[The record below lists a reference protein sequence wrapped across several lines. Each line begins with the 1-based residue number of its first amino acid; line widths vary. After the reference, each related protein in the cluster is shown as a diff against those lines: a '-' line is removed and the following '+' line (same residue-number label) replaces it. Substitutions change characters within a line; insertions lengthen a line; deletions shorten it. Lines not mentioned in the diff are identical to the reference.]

1 MIYRFVSR
9 SSPLIHNGSFDHN
22 RIENFLTRWSVS
34 VVHPWGWAVLRLS
47 QLVTKNNKDV
57 APYLKAEMYAMNM
70 KTSRACGLVLLAAA
84 GVLAGCEANGDGP
97 LGSGGASGNGTAP
110 IDSIDPNNPG
120 ELPNDGTTP
129 TNVTDGGTPI
139 SGNFICERSATAA
152 LGTTTVVGS
161 GGLIGGPLTSL
172 LNLLGGSSLTAL
184 LNAVKDKDLAIDG
197 NLVTHSTFTLTAG
210 LLTGAL
216 NSVDQSVLPP
226 EPIEAGNYAV
236 FGVSFPTG
244 TLDLG
249 LLNTI
254 TVTTYLNDV
263 AQESNTLTQPLIL
276 DLIGQIGVGGDP
288 AFVGVKATKPY
299 DRATIALAPMVL
311 DVDVGDAMFVHE
323 LCTGGR
329 FVQGTP

>member
-1 MIYRFVSR
+1 M
-9 SSPLIHNGSFDHN
+9 H
-22 RIENFLTRWSVS
+22 
-34 VVHPWGWAVLRLS
+34 
-47 QLVTKNNKDV
+47 VT
-57 APYLKAEMYAMNM
+57 NM
-70 KTSRACGLVLLAAA
+70 KFSRACGLLLLAAA

-97 LGSGGASGNGTAP
+97 LGSGGGSGGGSGDGTAP
-110 IDSIDPNNPG
+110 IAPIDPGNPG

-129 TNVTDGGTPI
+129 TNVTEGGTPI
-139 SGNFICERSATAA
+139 SGNFICERSATAEF
-152 LGTTTVVGS
+152 GTTTVVGS

-172 LNLLGGSSLTAL
+172 VNLLGGNSLTAL

-197 NLVTHSTFTLTAG
+197 NLATHSTFTLTAG

-226 EPIEAGNYAV
+226 ATIAAGNYAV

-244 TLDLG
+244 TLDVG

-263 AQESNTLTQPLIL
+263 AQESNTLTQALIL
-276 DLIGQIGVGGDP
+276 DLIGQIGVGGEP
-288 AFVGVKATKPY
+288 AFVGVKATQPY

-311 DVDVGDAMFVHE
+311 NVDIGEAMFVHE

-329 FVQGTP
+329 FVAAPAGSGAAVPGLPVPGGVPALPLPLP